1 MWFNSKQREEPYL
14 GLTCWC
20 KPVETSAPLRSASTG
35 AAWLSS
41 ARVVRCWVKS
51 RNERNPRSQLP
62 AVRPGTLGGLP
73 ALSRRK
79 VGTTS
84 SHHGPYVQGDTRAT
98 MPGTARRQP
107 ARGSQ
112 SLKAGLSS
120 DCSLQLDCMKPE
132 SLVIADQPRRGEY
145 VPGPCTHRPSRHG
158 SWRDRSEEHTSEL
171 QSPCNLV
178 CRLLLEK
185 KQHVIKPG
193 GVVPVC
199 MWDLDGME
207 LLDAVNPTQRPL
219 DPCRATNEQL
229 QLSPSHDALE
239 RLSGEGAT

>member
-14 GLTCWC
+14 GLTYWC

-51 RNERNPRSQLP
+51 RNERNSRSQLP

-98 MPGTARRQP
+98 MPGTTRREL

-112 SLKAGLSS
+112 SPKAGLSS
-120 DCSLQLDCMKPE
+120 DCRLQLDGMKPE
-132 SLVIADQPRRGEY
+132 SLV
-145 VPGPCTHRPSRHG
+145 SRISHA
-158 SWRDRSEEHTSEL
+158 
-171 QSPCNLV
+171 
-178 CRLLLEK
+178 
-185 KQHVIKPG
+185 
-193 GVVPVC
+193 
-199 MWDLDGME
+199 
-207 LLDAVNPTQRPL
+207 AVNTFPGLVHTARHAMEAGGT
-219 DPCRATNEQL
+219 RNRWAN
-229 QLSPSHDALE
+229 
-239 RLSGEGAT
+239 RKGAAV